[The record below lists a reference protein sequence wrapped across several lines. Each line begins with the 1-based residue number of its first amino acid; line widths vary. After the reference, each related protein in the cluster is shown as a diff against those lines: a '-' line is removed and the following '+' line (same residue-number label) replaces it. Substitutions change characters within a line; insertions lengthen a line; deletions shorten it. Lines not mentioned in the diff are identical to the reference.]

1 LYYSI
6 IAFNIMKKLF
16 LLFLPLL
23 INAQDVPIG
32 YWKDYQSY
40 TSASYIAEADNKIY
54 CVTNGG
60 LFYINKKDNTINRI
74 SKVTGLSDVGVKQ
87 VAYSAALKITV
98 ITYQNCNID
107 LIKNNTIINISDI
120 KRKEI
125 TGLKLINNITLRD
138 GIAYLSCSFGL
149 VLIDLEKEE
158 IKDTYKLIVGEY
170 ACVINNMSYSLN
182 TIHLSTSCGAVYADI
197 NSPFLN
203 DFNSWNWVTDGV
215 DITDYYYSE
224 TFDTALFAIG
234 SSDLIEPNTIAIW
247 EDTNKES
254 YYCPGIV
261 EITFIN
267 NKLHRIYS
275 GKIIVS
281 NGLNLL
287 DCDTLYNEKI
297 ENAKFSFTDPNNI
310 IWVADSANGLLK
322 FTNFQYQESF
332 IPEGTVRNDVY
343 SLEYQGN
350 TLYMCHGGH
359 NNFSSSG
366 RIYDGVSIKN
376 ADNEWI
382 NYNSSTLGGAIDVL
396 EVVVRNGTEY
406 YASWRDGLSEMNNGE
421 LVVKYNYENTNGAL
435 ETSGSSNN
443 RIKIS
448 DLKFDNS
455 GNLWGLNSEVNQPL
469 FVKTKNDEWFSFSM
483 NQNRF
488 ELFFNDLIIDQF
500 EQKWGV
506 IGRSGGLFVYDDNN
520 TISDP
525 SDDKYKILKNIVGQG
540 NLPSMGVYSIAEDL
554 DGEIWVGTDK
564 GIGVFYNPSAIFSEN
579 NFDAQQILITEGEYG
594 QYLLSEEKIKCITID
609 GANRKWIGTEKSGV
623 FLISD
628 DGMEEI
634 LHFTTNNSPLF
645 SDNIYDITINPSSG
659 EVFIGTEKGLI
670 SYRSDATNGTT
681 KQSTTKVFPNPVR
694 ETYNGIITISGL
706 VTDANIKITDIDG
719 NLVFE
724 DFAKGGQASWSG
736 KNKNGDR
743 VSTGVYIVFSTDI
756 NGIEKIVSK
765 ILFIH

>member
-1 LYYSI
+1 
-6 IAFNIMKKLF
+6 MKKLL
-16 LLFLPLL
+16 LLFLPLF
-23 INAQDVPIG
+23 IQAQDVPIG
-32 YWKDYQSY
+32 FWKGYLSY
-40 TSASYIAEADNKIY
+40 NSASYITEADNKIY

-60 LFYINKKDNTINRI
+60 LFYINKDDNTINRM

-87 VAYSAALKITV
+87 VAYSEALNITV
-98 ITYQNCNID
+98 ITYSNCNID
-107 LIKNNTIINISDI
+107 IIKNNRIVNISDI

-125 TGLKLINNITLRD
+125 TGLKSINNITLKD
-138 GIAYLSCSFGL
+138 GIAYLSCTFGL

-158 IKDTYKLIVGEY
+158 IKDVYELMLAEY
-170 ACVINNMSYSLN
+170 PCIINNMSYSLN
-182 TIHLSTSCGAVYADI
+182 YIHLSTSCGGVYADI
-197 NSPFLN
+197 NSPLLN
-203 DFNSWNWVTDGV
+203 DFNSWNWETDGV
-215 DITDYYYSE
+215 NITDYYYSE

-234 SSDLIEPNTIAIW
+234 SSDLIQPNTIAIW

-254 YYCPGIV
+254 YYCPEIV
-261 EITFIN
+261 EITLVN

-275 GKIIVS
+275 DKIIVS

-297 ENAKFSFTDPNNI
+297 ENAKFSFTDSENI
-310 IWVADSANGLLK
+310 IWIADSTNGLLK
-322 FTNFQYQESF
+322 FTNFQFQESF
-332 IPEGTVRNDVY
+332 IPEGPVRNDVY
-343 SLEYQGN
+343 SLEYEEN

-359 NNFSSSG
+359 ANFGENSL
-366 RIYDGVSIKN
+366 IDDGVSFKN
-376 ADNEWI
+376 TTDTWI
-382 NYNSSTLGGAIDVL
+382 NNNRSELGGARDIL
-396 EVVVRNGTEY
+396 EVAVKNGYTF
-406 YASWRDGLSEMNNGE
+406 YASWYHGISKMKNEDFIE
-421 LVVKYNYENTNGAL
+421 KYDHYNTNGVL
-435 ETSGSSNN
+435 DTVYYSNN
-443 RIKIS
+443 RIRIS
-448 DLKFDNS
+448 DIKFDAD
-455 GNLWGLNSEVNQPL
+455 GNLWGLSSEVNHPL
-469 FVKTKNDEWFSFSM
+469 FVKTKDDEWFSFNM
-483 NQNRF
+483 NQNRVA
-488 ELFFNDLIIDQF
+488 LFFDDLTIDQYN
-500 EQKWGV
+500 QKWGV

-525 SDDKYKILKNIVGQG
+525 SDDQYKTLKNTVGQG
-540 NLPSMGVYSIAEDL
+540 NLPSMAVYSIAEDL

-564 GIGVFYNPSAIFSEN
+564 GIGVFYNPSAIFSGN

-628 DGMEEI
+628 DGMKEI

-645 SDNIYDITINPSSG
+645 SDNIYDIAIKPSSG

-670 SYRSDATNGTT
+670 SYRSDATNGTIT
-681 KQSTTKVFPNPVR
+681 QSTTEVFPNPVR
-694 ETYNGIITISGL
+694 ETYNGIIAISGL

-724 DFAKGGQASWSG
+724 DFAKGGQASWNG

-743 VSTGVYIVFSTDI
+743 VSTGVYIVFSTDT

-765 ILFIH
+765 IMFIH

>member
-1 LYYSI
+1 
-6 IAFNIMKKLF
+6 MKKLF

-60 LFYINKKDNTINRI
+60 LFYVNKDDNTVNRI

-87 VAYSAALKITV
+87 VAYSAALEITV
-98 ITYQNCNID
+98 ITYENCNID
-107 LIKNNTIINISDI
+107 LIKNNQIINISDV

-138 GIAYLSCSFGL
+138 GIAYLSCTFGL
-149 VLIDLEKEE
+149 VLIDLENEE
-158 IKDTYKLIVGEY
+158 IKDTYKIGE
-170 ACVINNMSYSLN
+170 
-182 TIHLSTSCGAVYADI
+182 GGDFEGI
-197 NSPFLN
+197 NSCAFSNINIIVATTGGVYVANINTTNLF
-203 DFNSWNWVTDGV
+203 DFNSWK
-215 DITDYYYSE
+215 
-224 TFDTALFAIG
+224 L
-234 SSDLIEPNTIAIW
+234 
-247 EDTNKES
+247 DTNRIENYWNVFTIEDSIWVGDTNSFFNNSLLFLS
-254 YYCPGIV
+254 YNDTLLIYTTLLATPGKL
-261 EITFIN
+261 IN
-267 NKLHRIYS
+267 NQLEDVNFIYTDS
-275 GKIIVS
+275 EG
-281 NGLNLL
+281 GL
-287 DCDTLYNEKI
+287 
-297 ENAKFSFTDPNNI
+297 
-310 IWVADSANGLLK
+310 WVADAKNGLLK
-322 FTNFQYQESF
+322 FVDNNFQDSF
-332 IPEGTVRNDVY
+332 IPDGPVRNDTY
-343 SLEYQGN
+343 SLEYQEN

-376 ADNEWI
+376 TDNEWI

-564 GIGVFYNPSAIFSEN
+564 GIGVFYNPSAIFSGN